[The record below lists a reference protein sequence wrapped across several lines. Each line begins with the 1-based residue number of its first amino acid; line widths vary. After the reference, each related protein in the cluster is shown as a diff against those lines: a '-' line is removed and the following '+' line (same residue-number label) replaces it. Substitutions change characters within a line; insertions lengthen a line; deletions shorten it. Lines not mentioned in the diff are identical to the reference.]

1 MVFENNAPMVGIEPD
16 ITVTLP
22 DGNTR
27 TYYMYPT
34 GGDGQSRLKI
44 DPIAAPNMTVVPYQV
59 CIILLGGQ
67 KLCVK
72 DTYMINTTP

>member
-67 KLCVK
+67 KLCFK